1 MYKNLITFEV
11 LTDKSF
17 IKVKLIL
24 MHMHFAVV
32 YVIVFVCSYVIGSI
46 PFSWIVTKLTTGQ
59 DLRKVGSGNVGGRNV
74 YRATKSKKWA
84 WFAGFLDVSRSVTA
98 VVVPY
103 IVSKVLYF
111 DKLLNLE
118 KLTSFFPD
126 TIACFSLTIAGLGAI
141 LGHNWPLYLL
151 SSGGRGITVVLAS
164 MLVANPIVVA
174 FWIIL
179 WPLVITLVGY
189 SSIAYMV
196 TTFLCGVIVLFLP
209 VMMPWAECNLA
220 IAVLLF
226 TISFVMLS
234 RQRDNF
240 RKIKSGEAKK
250 MKIWKALGRKNKI
263 SEEIL
268 K

>member
-1 MYKNLITFEV
+1 MIE
-11 LTDKSF
+11 KSF
-17 IKVKLIL
+17 IEVELIL
-24 MHMHFAVV
+24 ISMHLAVV
-32 YVIVFVCSYVIGSI
+32 YLIVFLSSYVIGSI
-46 PFSWIVTKLTTGQ
+46 PFSWIVTKLKTGQ
-59 DLRKVGSGNVGGRNV
+59 DLRQVGSGNVGGRNV

-103 IVSKVLYF
+103 IVSKILYF
-111 DKLLNLE
+111 DPLVSE
-118 KLTSFFPD
+118 QLTSFFPD

-179 WPLVITLVGY
+179 WPIVITVVGY

-196 TTFLCGVIVLFLP
+196 TTALCGVIVLFLP
-209 VMMPWAECNLA
+209 EVMMMPWAQCNLA

-226 TISFVMLS
+226 AISLVMLS

-250 MKIWKALGRKNKI
+250 MKIWKALGGKKKM